1 MAGRGLRK
9 WREESGAVSQ
19 HDHVSRGGCV
29 AAQSATMMTMRSNPP
44 YYALA
49 LSILL
54 CTIGSLSA
62 FTLPR
67 SHDSA
72 SALAAGRVDKKFL
85 QLHASASPSDSS
97 SSGVDN
103 PTTAARTLME
113 VDESSEYEY
122 NEADFADYSSDYSDA
137 DFGIDGGDDDKFY
150 IDDDDDNN
158 DSILNGYESYSEIG
172 GFDLSPFEKHAR
184 EVFLLYAVQVQST
197 IDHDADN
204 LDPGEVCETIELD
217 NAAILKKDLYSMLQ
231 NLDIDATPEESEA
244 LFKYLD
250 VDDDGR
256 VSLDEVSSL

>member
-72 SALAAGRVDKKFL
+72 SALAAGRVDKKIL
-85 QLHASASPSDSS
+85 QLHAAASPSDS

-103 PTTAARTLME
+103 PTAAARTLME

-158 DSILNGYESYSEIG
+158 EEEGKWKYE
-172 GFDLSPFEKHAR
+172 
-184 EVFLLYAVQVQST
+184 
-197 IDHDADN
+197 
-204 LDPGEVCETIELD
+204 
-217 NAAILKKDLYSMLQ
+217 
-231 NLDIDATPEESEA
+231 
-244 LFKYLD
+244 
-250 VDDDGR
+250 
-256 VSLDEVSSL
+256 